1 MPERQYTAHGIRLLT
16 DLTIRQTIMR
26 TTLIKWLI
34 TVVMT
39 LVIPISAVVYWGA
52 TNLRGKLCIA
62 LTGLLI
68 NVVLA
73 FWYSWLD
80 RRPKNV
86 SDWLRH

>member
-1 MPERQYTAHGIRLLT
+1 MANTLT
-16 DLTIRQTIMR
+16 
-26 TTLIKWLI
+26 KWLI

-39 LVIPISAVVYWGA
+39 AVIPVTGIIYWGA
-52 TNLRGKLCIA
+52 TSLRGRLCIS
-62 LTGLLI
+62 LIGLAI

-86 SDWLRH
+86 TDWLEH

>member
-1 MPERQYTAHGIRLLT
+1 
-16 DLTIRQTIMR
+16 MR
-26 TTLIKWLI
+26 TTLLKWLI

-39 LVIPISAVVYWGA
+39 LVIPMSAVVYWGA
-52 TNLRGKLCIA
+52 TNLRGKLSIA

-80 RRPKNV
+80 RRPRNLR
-86 SDWLRH
+86 DWLRQ